1 MLSSSFNLVHS
12 QATQRIIGNKSM
24 HKETF
29 KIAPFNLD
37 NFRSKAI
44 RFASLIKEKSGYDKF
59 KSKERY
65 NLLAQSL
72 GYKDHG
78 ALVKLSRSKKI
89 SNNNAVFSIFVYET
103 YRKNIIDTYCL
114 NLPSINI
121 KHIEAAAEEM
131 IIDERLEISNFL
143 RCTPMSRESFL
154 RDLNHEHYEE
164 VNLE

>member
-1 MLSSSFNLVHS
+1 
-12 QATQRIIGNKSM
+12 M

-29 KIAPFNLD
+29 KIASFNLD

-44 RFASLIKEKSGYDKF
+44 RFTSLITEISGYNKF

-78 ALVKLSRSKKI
+78 AFVKLSRSRKI
-89 SNNNAVFSIFVYET
+89 SKNSAVFSIFVYEK
-103 YRKNIIDTYCL
+103 YRKKIIDTYCA
-114 NLPSINI
+114 NLPSINR

-131 IIDERLEISNFL
+131 IIDERLEIFNFMI
-143 RCTPMSRESFL
+143 CTPMSRESFL
-154 RDLNHEHYEE
+154 RYRNHDRYEE
-164 VNLE
+164 VTLSN

>member
-1 MLSSSFNLVHS
+1 
-12 QATQRIIGNKSM
+12 M

-44 RFASLIKEKSGYDKF
+44 RFASLITEKSGYDKF

-72 GYKDHG
+72 GYNDHG
-78 ALVKLSRSKKI
+78 ALVKLSRSRKI
-89 SNNNAVFSIFVYET
+89 GNNNAVFSIFVYKK
-103 YRKNIIDTYCL
+103 YREKIIDTFCA
-114 NLPSINI
+114 NLPSINR

-154 RDLNHEHYEE
+154 RSLNHEHYEE
-164 VNLE
+164 VTWSNLDSDKYVAPIY